1 MIPITPDTAIVL
13 VDHGSTHAAAND
25 MLVEVARMLRDA
37 LGGGMVEP
45 AHMELAEPTIEQTFA
60 ECVARGARR
69 IVVHPYF
76 LAPGR
81 HSTQDIPRMCAEA
94 AAKFPGVTHT
104 VTEPLGLDTRM
115 IDVVR
120 RRIQEAVEGEVSAR

>member
-1 MIPITPDTAIVL
+1 
-13 VDHGSTHAAAND
+13 
-25 MLVEVARMLRDA
+25 MLRDA